1 MKEPTIKSVEQ
12 LEQVNDQLLKK
23 VYKSAKEIKK
33 DLVNI
38 GYEIQECGSGPDVG
52 ERYILAVYNDTWY
65 EIVYYRIYGE
75 LRILRIGEDC

>member
-38 GYEIQECGSGPDVG
+38 G
-52 ERYILAVYNDTWY
+52 
-65 EIVYYRIYGE
+65 
-75 LRILRIGEDC
+75 